1 MAIIPQGSLFQ
12 WDEVEALDDLER
24 LRLVLEHLPDE
35 ELMQALQR
43 ERGLGRNDY
52 PIRPVWNSLL
62 AGIVFQHVSVE
73 SLRRELLRN
82 GSLRQA
88 CGFDP
93 TQGRHAV
100 PTSRAY
106 SHFLKTLRNHEA
118 EIEALFGKLLRLL
131 MGELPDFGCHLA
143 HDGKAIPSHG
153 RAPDKGSPPKA
164 PDGRRESDADWG
176 AKTRHETHQ
185 EGTIRE
191 KTIYWFG
198 FKLHLIVDATYELP
212 VAYELT
218 KASGAEQPV
227 ARSLYQRLAQQQ
239 PELIERCQAAIGDKG
254 TDDTEFIRQL
264 WDDHGIRPIIA
275 IRRDWRDELTRR
287 VRHTR
292 NVIYDQQGTV
302 SCCCMRTGELHKM
315 AYAGFEQD
323 RQSLKYRCPALHYG
337 LSCPSVGR
345 CPVKGAV
352 RIKLSEDRRV
362 FTPMPRSSYAWQ
374 RLYRKR
380 SSIERVNSRLDL
392 SFGFEQH
399 FIRGLNKMHLRV
411 SLAMLVMLAMA
422 HGRIKEKQQDKLRS
436 LIKAA

>member
-1 MAIIPQGSLFQ
+1 MAIIPQSSLFQ

-35 ELMQALQR
+35 ELMKALER

-82 GSLRQA
+82 ASLRQA

-93 TQGRHAV
+93 TKGCRAV

-106 SHFLKTLRNHEA
+106 SHFLKRVRSQLCR
-118 EIEALFGKLLRLL
+118 IEALFSRLLRLL
-131 MGELPDFGCHLA
+131 MGELPDFGRHLA
-143 HDGKAIPSHG
+143 HDGKAIASHG
-153 RAPDKGSPPKA
+153 RAPKKDAQRKA

-176 AKTRHETHQ
+176 AKTKHSSNE
-185 EGTIRE
+185 EGTE
-191 KTIYWFG
+191 VGKTFYWFG

-227 ARSLYQRLAQQQ
+227 ARSLYHRLAQEQ

-254 TDDTEFIRQL
+254 TDDTALIAQL
-264 WDDHGIRPIIA
+264 WDDHGIKPIIA
-275 IRRDWRDELTRR
+275 IRSDWKDELTRR
-287 VRHTR
+287 VSHTR

-302 SCCCMRTGELHKM
+302 SCCCMKTGELHQM

-323 RQSLKYRCPALHYG
+323 RESLKYRCPGLHYG
-337 LSCPSVGR
+337 LKCPDVGR
-345 CPVKGAV
+345 CHVKGAV

-362 FTPMPRSSYAWQ
+362 FTPMARSSYAWD

-399 FIRGLNKMHLRV
+399 FIRGQQKMTLRL
-411 SLAMLVMLAMA
+411 SLAMLVLLAMA
-422 HGRIKEKQQDKLRS
+422 HGRIKEKQRDKLRS
-436 LIKAA
+436 LTRAA